1 MAGNEPERARTG
13 LKKGHSCRATVALSA
28 FNCGSIASSKSLIEK
43 TAGLFQ
49 PFEVGFPV
57 V

>member
-1 MAGNEPERARTG
+1 ME
-13 LKKGHSCRATVALSA
+13 KGHSCRATVALSA